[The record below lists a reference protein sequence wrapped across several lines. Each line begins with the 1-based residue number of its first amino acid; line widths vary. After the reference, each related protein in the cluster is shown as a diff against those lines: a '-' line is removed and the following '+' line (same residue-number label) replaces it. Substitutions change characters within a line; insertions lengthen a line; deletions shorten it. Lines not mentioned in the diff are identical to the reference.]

1 VDVKGDTR
9 CTKPSGI
16 PNASLANVP
25 STFVQSMYLRS
36 NLESHGD
43 RSPNYVFVLFLGS
56 LFALEFV
63 VFEVQFFAK
72 ILPYISLECI
82 VARGQGEELTWRYS
96 PSCFILTLTPHTPST
111 FKDIHKSALRY
122 YPVLPTRPKLSRPL

>member
-1 VDVKGDTR
+1 
-9 CTKPSGI
+9 
-16 PNASLANVP
+16 
-25 STFVQSMYLRS
+25 MYLRS

-111 FKDIHKSALRY
+111 FKDIHKSALR
-122 YPVLPTRPKLSRPL
+122 